1 MTIPLNNGILIIILT
16 YGEEFFMAEWLN
28 NTFYGFDNGI
38 FHAFHDLAVAA
49 GGFFTPL
56 FKAVSV
62 IGEKGIIFFVL
73 AIVLMLF
80 AKTRKSGVCMFGA
93 LCVGAI
99 ITSLILKNVIAR
111 VRPYDAGYREF
122 WEFVGGAQSDSYC
135 FPSGHTTMITAAMT
149 AMFICFNKKWS
160 WAGFCGVLLMGVS
173 RVYLIAH
180 YATDVIGG
188 IIVGAVSAVI
198 AYFITKLIFFLL
210 EKYKD
215 KKFCAWCLNFDIRSC
230 FKKKSDAENESQ
242 EK

>member
-1 MTIPLNNGILIIILT
+1 
-16 YGEEFFMAEWLN
+16 MAEWLN

-38 FHAFHDLAVAA
+38 FHAFHNLAERA

-56 FKAVSV
+56 FKAVSF
-62 IGEKGIIFFVL
+62 IGEKGIVFFVL

-80 AKTRKSGVCMFGA
+80 AKTRKSGVRMFGA

-99 ITSLILKNVIAR
+99 ITSLILKNAVAR

-122 WEFVGGAQSDSYC
+122 WEFVGGKASDSYC
-135 FPSGHTTMITAAMT
+135 FPSGHVTMITAAMT

-160 WAGFCGVLLMGVS
+160 WAGFFGVLLMGVS

-188 IIVGAVSAVI
+188 IVVGAASAVI
-198 AYFITKLIFFLL
+198 AYFIAKLIFFLL
-210 EKYKD
+210 EKYRD
-215 KKFCAWCLNFDIRSC
+215 KKFCAWCLDSDIRSC
-230 FKKKSDAENESQ
+230 FKKKSDGEDESR